1 MVQIESLDRRKK
13 IARCAQCGGR
23 AGFIKGWTVDG
34 GLVCSEQCH
43 ELWQAAHPDK
53 SSEREQRLIQE
64 ATEKQAKLSSISL
77 STLSN
82 LPGNRDYSVVGVVTA
97 ECVFGMN
104 IFRDV
109 FAAVRDV
116 VGGRSDASEKVLK
129 DLKAT
134 CLTELKEEAYKVGA
148 DAVLG
153 IDLDYSEFSGG
164 GKSMLF
170 LVASGT
176 AVKII
181 EDVEDQGSRPSERMC
196 EVEL

>member
-1 MVQIESLDRRKK
+1 MAKLCK
-13 IARCAQCGGR
+13 QCGKGI
-23 AGFIKGWTVDG
+23 GFLSGAYEVNG
-34 GLVCSEQCH
+34 GLVCSFTCRDILEPKVQNDRD
-43 ELWQAAHPDK
+43 QA
-53 SSEREQRLIQE
+53 LIQE

-82 LPGNRDYSVVGVVTA
+82 LPGNKDYSIVGVVTA

-181 EDVEDQGSRPSERMC
+181 EDAEDQGSRPS
-196 EVEL
+196 

>member
-1 MVQIESLDRRKK
+1 
-13 IARCAQCGGR
+13 
-23 AGFIKGWTVDG
+23 
-34 GLVCSEQCH
+34 
-43 ELWQAAHPDK
+43 
-53 SSEREQRLIQE
+53 
-64 ATEKQAKLSSISL
+64 
-77 STLSN
+77 
-82 LPGNRDYSVVGVVTA
+82 
-97 ECVFGMN
+97 MN
-104 IFRDV
+104 IFKDI

-181 EDVEDQGSRPSERMC
+181 EDAEDQGSRPSQRMC
-196 EVEL
+196 EEEL

>member
-1 MVQIESLDRRKK
+1 MNCYKCNTALRDGEFRWFYSSDENGAPVELKVCVSCDSGTSSNEQTNTEDIDQIR
-13 IARCAQCGGR
+13 
-23 AGFIKGWTVDG
+23 
-34 GLVCSEQCH
+34 
-43 ELWQAAHPDK
+43 
-53 SSEREQRLIQE
+53 
-64 ATEKQAKLSSISL
+64 SISL

-104 IFRDV
+104 IFRDI

-181 EDVEDQGSRPSERMC
+181 EDAEDQGSRPS
-196 EVEL
+196 

>member
-1 MVQIESLDRRKK
+1 M
-13 IARCAQCGGR
+13 ARCKVCA
-23 AGFIKGWTVDG
+23 AEVGFFTGQVVQDG
-34 GLVCSEQCH
+34 VVCSKACS
-43 ELWQAAHPDK
+43 DVFYRD
-53 SSEREQRLIQE
+53 SSSIRTEKNAKNAEKV
-64 ATEKQAKLSSISL
+64 AEKQAKLSSISL

-82 LPGNRDYSVVGVVTA
+82 LPGNRDYSVVGVVSA

-181 EDVEDQGSRPSERMC
+181 EDAEDQGSRPS
-196 EVEL
+196 

>member
-1 MVQIESLDRRKK
+1 MN
-13 IARCAQCGGR
+13 
-23 AGFIKGWTVDG
+23 G
-34 GLVCSEQCH
+34 GLVCSLTCREIF
-43 ELWQAAHPDK
+43 EPKVPNERDQALMRA
-53 SSEREQRLIQE
+53 RE
-64 ATEKQAKLSSISL
+64 AEKQAKLSSISL
-77 STLSN
+77 STLNS
-82 LPGNRDYSVVGVVTA
+82 LPGNKDFSVVGIVTA

-153 IDLDYSEFSGG
+153 VALDYSEFSGG

-181 EDVEDQGSRPSERMC
+181 EDAEDQGSRLS
-196 EVEL
+196 